1 MVRRGDVE
9 RMIAEGRF
17 DFKGRAELAK
27 RWEVSDAQLYRDRAA
42 IQEDWNRQAGEPIPI
57 TRARQAAS
65 ARRAMEMSFGQKDPA
80 VAVRAIHEEASL
92 LGTHAPK
99 VVEVAGTI
107 AHEHTV
113 TIDPIAMAREVY
125 AAFATSAALLG
136 VTLPF
141 ELPPLPIEVE
151 AIEAK

>member
-1 MVRRGDVE
+1 V
-9 RMIAEGRF
+9 
-17 DFKGRAELAK
+17 L
-27 RWEVSDAQLYRDRAA
+27 
-42 IQEDWNRQAGEPIPI
+42 EDWNQQANAPIPI

-65 ARRAMEMSFGQKDPA
+65 ARRAMAMSFQQADPA

-99 VVEVAGTI
+99 VLEVAGTI

-113 TIDPIAMAREVY
+113 TIDPVAMAREVY

-141 ELPPLPIEVE
+141 EIPPLPLEVE
-151 AIEAK
+151 AVEAK